1 MLKLIKYDIMQNY
14 HIYFVEYALYLILC
28 LVVPFLP
35 DTLSSIVMMFM
46 TLFVMIV
53 ILFNI
58 GTIIYNYYQSM
69 FGKQAYLTLT
79 LPYNTHEL
87 FASKVIAAFLWII
100 ISFLILFLGMVIIGL
115 LLGSQY
121 VDLQEFFKL
130 MSFSGDVFTQFMM
143 SWDFWQA
150 ILLMLLTILAFVLTG
165 FTLCTIVQ
173 TKYTRKN
180 KLLWLIGI
188 FFVFSMIFN
197 YLNIVIV
204 NTSWYQQFYY
214 MTMGYLG
221 FWFTEGLRTIIWV
234 IIAYFVNVYILEHM
248 IEIQ

>member
-35 DTLSSIVMMFM
+35 DTLSSIVLMFM

-221 FWFTEGLRTIIWV
+221 FWFTEGLGTIIWV

>member
-35 DTLSSIVMMFM
+35 DTLSSIVLMFM

-53 ILFNI
+53 IFFNI

-100 ISFLILFLGMVIIGL
+100 ISFLILFLGMVISGL

-221 FWFTEGLRTIIWV
+221 FWFIESLGTIIWV

>member
-35 DTLSSIVMMFM
+35 DTLSSIVLMFM

-53 ILFNI
+53 ILFNV
-58 GTIIYNYYQSM
+58 GTTIYNYYQSM

-121 VDLQEFFKL
+121 VDLQEFFKI

-214 MTMGYLG
+214 MTMRYLG
-221 FWFTEGLRTIIWV
+221 FWFTEGLGTIIWV

>member
-1 MLKLIKYDIMQNY
+1 MQNY

-35 DTLSSIVMMFM
+35 DTLSSIVLMFM

-53 ILFNI
+53 IFFNI

-130 MSFSGDVFTQFMM
+130 MSFSGDVFRQFMM

-221 FWFTEGLRTIIWV
+221 FWFIESLGTIIWV

>member
-1 MLKLIKYDIMQNY
+1 MQNY

-35 DTLSSIVMMFM
+35 DTLSSIVLMFM

-53 ILFNI
+53 IFFNI

-221 FWFTEGLRTIIWV
+221 FWFIESLGTIIWV

>member
-35 DTLSSIVMMFM
+35 DTLSSIVLMFM

-53 ILFNI
+53 IFFNI

-221 FWFTEGLRTIIWV
+221 FWFIESLGTIIWV